1 MFFDPIANGSALIR
15 KKFIEE
21 NELSYQDNCFGMEDY
36 RFWIDCSV
44 CGNITNMRD
53 VMLYWRDTGTNESTH
68 MKMDKNEQRI
78 QYYSELQKHAIAKNG
93 FILTDRELKLFASM
107 FPEIIRQSEEMNL
120 DYKEEIK
127 VACKKNFSRRLE
139 NSAIW

>member
-1 MFFDPIANGSALIR
+1 
-15 KKFIEE
+15 
-21 NELSYQDNCFGMEDY
+21 MEDY

-107 FPEIIRQSEEMNL
+107 FPEIMTNLPLKQDDMKKLYGVLKKIIRQSEEMNL